1 MKRTARLTNLLI
13 TAALAGTA
21 LWAVPALAQ
30 EQMAEQT
37 AQQTADQAADQTTDQ
52 AQELATEQAA
62 SQTDQAAEQAQE
74 QMTGEISQGMF
85 AWLTVEA
92 YNSACSINVGTE
104 NLWENKIEGMDTEE
118 WILNQAKE
126 SAREYLAVEKK
137 FDQSGLSLRSAEEEL
152 IEETLERYWNELG
165 YGRYYEDYGIGQE
178 DFRDV
183 LTHSAKIDIL
193 YSEEQSAL
201 EDSITQEQLTEYISE
216 HLTLLEYISVPYA
229 EDADTEDSLSETPSD
244 AQDPQDED
252 SGADSGA
259 EASQAE
265 VSDSDGAAEASQAEV
280 SGAGTTAN
288 DMDALYASYR
298 ERLEGGENLSDLV
311 EEIGS
316 DENLM
321 AQGVGSSWQ
330 YDLPEV
336 LFWNDSSQ
344 LSEEFREAMVE
355 AEPDTIQYFDDA
367 AQSYQLIFMTKE
379 FTPDW
384 EGLDFYRDAVTAVM
398 TQEAFLDEM
407 SAWGH
412 EMELT
417 NEGDLPTAKD
427 VWGMW
432 NEE

>member
-21 LWAVPALAQ
+21 LWAVPALAG
-30 EQMAEQT
+30 EQT
-37 AQQTADQAADQTTDQ
+37 AEQTADQAADQTTDQ

-92 YNSACSINVGTE
+92 YNSACSINGGTE

-126 SAREYLAVEKK
+126 SAREYLAVEEK
-137 FDQSGLSLRSAEEEL
+137 FDESGLSLRSAEEEL

-244 AQDPQDED
+244 AQEPQGED

-265 VSDSDGAAEASQAEV
+265 VSDSDGAAEDSLDED
-280 SGAGTTAN
+280 SSAGTTAN

-298 ERLEGGENLSDLV
+298 ERLEGGEDLSDLV

-316 DENLM
+316 DETLM

-344 LSEEFREAMVE
+344 LSEEFREAMAE
-355 AEPDTIQYFDDA
+355 AEPDTIQYFDDS

-384 EGLDFYRDAVTAVM
+384 EGLDFYRDAITEVM
-398 TQEAFLDEM
+398 TQETFLNKM
-407 SAWGH
+407 SAWGR
-412 EMELT
+412 EMELA
-417 NEGDLPTAKD
+417 NEEDLPTAKD